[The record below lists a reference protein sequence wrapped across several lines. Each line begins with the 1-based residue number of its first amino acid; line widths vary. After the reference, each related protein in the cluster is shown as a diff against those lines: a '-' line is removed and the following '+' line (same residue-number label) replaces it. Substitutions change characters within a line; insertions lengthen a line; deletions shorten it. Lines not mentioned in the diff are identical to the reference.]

1 MLWRQ
6 QIGAGHSGFV
16 VVNGFAVTMEQRG
29 DQELVSCY
37 DALTGAPKWSSGV
50 TARHETVL
58 GRIGPR
64 GTPTINEGRVYALGA
79 TGIFRCLDG
88 ANGHTLWSHN
98 IMAEC
103 GTNVDED
110 LKNVYWGRA
119 ASPLVVDNL
128 VVVPGG
134 GPGSGPWIS
143 ILAYD
148 KVSGKL
154 VWRGGNR
161 QISYSSPTLAVLDHL
176 RQILIVNE
184 SSITGHDPLT
194 GDVLWE
200 HPFEGSSKRNANNS
214 QVVPVG
220 SDRLFVSKGYTG
232 GARNLPGSAA
242 TNRIGQVGLRT
253 GDIWFKNNVLKTK
266 FTNVA
271 VLDGSVYGLSDGIL
285 ECVELN
291 TGKKR
296 RWKQGHYGHGQI
308 FRVGNLLLVESE
320 EGEIALVEASPEAFN
335 ELGRF
340 QAIDGQTWNTIC
352 LWGHRL
358 LVRNS
363 EQAACWELPLEHVSK
378 PPGTVPILRSPRSKM
393 GTVPFAFPL
402 TNH

>member
-1 MLWRQ
+1 M
-6 QIGAGHSGFV
+6 
-16 VVNGFAVTMEQRG
+16 
-29 DQELVSCY
+29 
-37 DALTGAPKWSSGV
+37 

-88 ANGHTLWSHN
+88 TNGHTLWSHN

-232 GARNLPGSAA
+232 GAALFQVSRDESGKWSATATSGSK
-242 TNRIGQVGLRT
+242 TTFSKQSSPTSPSST
-253 GDIWFKNNVLKTK
+253 GPST
-266 FTNVA
+266 
-271 VLDGSVYGLSDGIL
+271 
-285 ECVELN
+285 
-291 TGKKR
+291 
-296 RWKQGHYGHGQI
+296 
-308 FRVGNLLLVESE
+308 
-320 EGEIALVEASPEAFN
+320 
-335 ELGRF
+335 
-340 QAIDGQTWNTIC
+340 
-352 LWGHRL
+352 
-358 LVRNS
+358 
-363 EQAACWELPLEHVSK
+363 
-378 PPGTVPILRSPRSKM
+378 
-393 GTVPFAFPL
+393 AFPTAFL
-402 TNH
+402 NASS

>member
-1 MLWRQ
+1 M
-6 QIGAGHSGFV
+6 
-16 VVNGFAVTMEQRG
+16 
-29 DQELVSCY
+29 
-37 DALTGAPKWSSGV
+37 
-50 TARHETVL
+50 ARRE
-58 GRIGPR
+58 P
-64 GTPTINEGRVYALGA
+64 
-79 TGIFRCLDG
+79 
-88 ANGHTLWSHN
+88 AN
-98 IMAEC
+98 
-103 GTNVDED
+103 
-110 LKNVYWGRA
+110 
-119 ASPLVVDNL
+119 
-128 VVVPGG
+128 
-134 GPGSGPWIS
+134 
-143 ILAYD
+143 
-148 KVSGKL
+148 
-154 VWRGGNR
+154 
-161 QISYSSPTLAVLDHL
+161 QYSSPTLAVLDHL

-232 GARNLPGSAA
+232 GAALFQVSRDESGKWSA
-242 TNRIGQVGLRT
+242 T

-291 TGKKR
+291 TGKR

-363 EQAACWELPLEHVSK
+363 EQSPPPVRELPLEHVSK